1 MDASVYLIICFTAYF
16 GCLATLVATFLLFVS
31 LPEHLSSS
39 STVADLLPRF
49 FFSSQTIYLSLFHIL
64 GHAFCCFDTAL
75 VIIQRTVSSAGLVL
89 LLVCMP
95 LGVIRILLWALT
107 SSVSLSSHPCST
119 SAFGDTIEAVDRFY
133 RVKDNTCRS
142 YINKVNLP
150 LSHPTSNLY
159 DSISQKCSPYKKLVS
174 PVVIEMKILYA
185 DFNQL
190 AYVEDVYLQSRDT
203 TDKPKR
209 QSGGHKS
216 VCSFFVL
223 TLLVALLI
231 VGTAYTTANVFVL
244 LFGLVFGYSKA
255 SNLSPTSSFSLDFSI
270 GRESASKFGWV
281 GAVLQILL
289 VTYVTCTS
297 LFGLYSLPISQR
309 HLLPRP
315 HGTPMAKLL
324 ANVICVL
331 LMSSALPLQTSLLGL
346 AEPSFPYHYSITL
359 GEGFCR
365 PSNEVWDPPTP
376 ACTKSPVT
384 TNSPS
389 FALIAPTDSL
399 KCVSPSSNVVSE
411 ACSLTSS
418 INNPI
423 TTNTRELI
431 QRQHPS
437 EASVEEDGL
446 QTPSSLVTGLTPVYT
461 PDAPLAVAQQHLRTT
476 NPDSIEE
483 DVRMLV
489 ASSGNLS
496 LPAMLTFVY
505 LGLDPRSYNLLIAL
519 FYNIGFL
526 ATCYWLF
533 RQHVP
538 TLTRLLHSPVYH
550 KFAVRFLPRFL
561 YLERRSSGA
570 LAVGPHRH
578 HE

>member
-1 MDASVYLIICFTAYF
+1 MDHFNDLMDSQADAFYDNIRALVVVFLIISLLLPMSYVLVAYFRDIEESALSKDDLTINQFVIGVCTFSLSVSLLMYLMLPFSIFANEVLVALPDSYYVQWINTDLLTNLFFSVAISSKFVCLLIPFCFFLLSSHSVFHSKKAVTSRFMDASVYLIICFTAYF

-49 FFSSQTIYLSLFHIL
+49 LFSSQTIYLSLFHIL

-281 GAVLQILL
+281 GAVLQ
-289 VTYVTCTS
+289 
-297 LFGLYSLPISQR
+297 
-309 HLLPRP
+309 
-315 HGTPMAKLL
+315 
-324 ANVICVL
+324 
-331 LMSSALPLQTSLLGL
+331 
-346 AEPSFPYHYSITL
+346 
-359 GEGFCR
+359 
-365 PSNEVWDPPTP
+365 
-376 ACTKSPVT
+376 
-384 TNSPS
+384 
-389 FALIAPTDSL
+389 
-399 KCVSPSSNVVSE
+399 VS
-411 ACSLTSS
+411 
-418 INNPI
+418 
-423 TTNTRELI
+423 
-431 QRQHPS
+431 
-437 EASVEEDGL
+437 
-446 QTPSSLVTGLTPVYT
+446 
-461 PDAPLAVAQQHLRTT
+461 
-476 NPDSIEE
+476 
-483 DVRMLV
+483 
-489 ASSGNLS
+489 
-496 LPAMLTFVY
+496 
-505 LGLDPRSYNLLIAL
+505 
-519 FYNIGFL
+519 
-526 ATCYWLF
+526 
-533 RQHVP
+533 
-538 TLTRLLHSPVYH
+538 
-550 KFAVRFLPRFL
+550 
-561 YLERRSSGA
+561 
-570 LAVGPHRH
+570 
-578 HE
+578 